1 MITPDAS
8 RINARL
14 ASNLP
19 APVPVGEAAPA
30 NANNK
35 PQCVDIPVADALTEL
50 PDATPDG
57 F

>member
-8 RINARL
+8 RMNARL